1 MTTLA
6 VFAATARNANFKSA
20 ADEMNVTAGAVSR
33 QIKALED
40 ELGLKLFIRHK
51 DGVQLTAAGQDL
63 FSEVAASLSRC
74 SEAVQALRIEKN
86 EEIVTIGCTDAFA
99 THWLMPRMEDF
110 WAKFPQ
116 IVVNHFISDQVRDF
130 RNAEVDLFV
139 RPAAGIWPNESTEA
153 LSKDLIYPV
162 CGVAFA
168 ENHRFTKPADLSGL
182 PLLHVDW
189 NNPYWPRWHD
199 FLQNASVPY
208 QGLRGSRF
216 NRYSA
221 LLTAAE
227 ANQGLALG
235 WDSLVRPMVHQGR
248 LVRFSDVAMRDPV
261 GFCLAWNNRKPL
273 SKPAST
279 MRGWLLDQAHAAAL

>member
-6 VFAATARNANFKSA
+6 VFEATARHANFKNA

-51 DGVQLTAAGQDL
+51 NGVQLTAAAQDL

-74 SEAVQALRIEKN
+74 SEAVQALKIEKD
-86 EEIVTIGCTDAFA
+86 EEIVTFACTDAFA
-99 THWLMPRMEDF
+99 THWLMPRMKDF
-110 WAKFPQ
+110 WSKFPH
-116 IVVNHFISDQVRDF
+116 ITVNHFISDHVLDF

-139 RPAAGIWPNESTEA
+139 RPAAGIWPNESVEP

-162 CGVAFA
+162 CGAAFA
-168 ENHRFTKPADLSGL
+168 EEHRFTKPADLSGL

-189 NNPYWPRWHD
+189 NNPHWPRWHD

-235 WDSLVRPMVHQGR
+235 WDSLVRPMVRQGR
-248 LVRFSDVAMRDPV
+248 LVRFSDVSMRDPV
-261 GFCLAWNNRKPL
+261 GFCLAWNNRKPF

-279 MRGWLLDQAHAAAL
+279 MRAWLLDQAYAAAF